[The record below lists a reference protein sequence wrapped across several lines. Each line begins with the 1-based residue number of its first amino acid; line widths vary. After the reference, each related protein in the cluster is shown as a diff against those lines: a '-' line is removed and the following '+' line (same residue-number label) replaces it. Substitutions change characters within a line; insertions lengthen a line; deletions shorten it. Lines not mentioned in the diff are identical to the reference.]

1 MPKKHIFNDQALSR
15 FQHGVASL
23 LFAIAG
29 LWLLDVANLNA
40 QQPIDS
46 QDTQPNI
53 VLIMADDLGW
63 KDLRCYG
70 NKNLETP
77 NLDRLAKQG
86 VLFTNPSSA
95 SPVCTPTPAPTPLA
109 PAGAPPCCGAKSPRA
124 CATRSALVALVPETA
139 CARAATAPAATPAGG
154 CSTTTSRRP
163 PRRATST
170 RTGTAAPAARRRG
183 TGHSNPSDLQR
194 SSSKRKCLRPCR
206 TSSIRDVKLKA

>member
-1 MPKKHIFNDQALSR
+1 MPKKHIFNGQALSR

-23 LFAIAG
+23 LFAIAW

-63 KDLRCYG
+63 KDLHCYG

-86 VLFTNPSSA
+86 MLFTNAYTA
-95 SPVCTPTPAPTPLA
+95 SPPCSPTQSNVMTSIVTGSLPYKNT
-109 PAGAPPCCGAKSPRA
+109 S
-124 CATRSALVALVPETA
+124 ATQK
-139 CARAATAPAATPAGG
+139 
-154 CSTTTSRRP
+154 
-163 PRRATST
+163 
-170 RTGTAAPAARRRG
+170 TGLQSIDPKL
-183 TGHSNPSDLQR
+183 HS
-194 SSSKRKCLRPCR
+194 KG
-206 TSSIRDVKLKA
+206 

>member
-1 MPKKHIFNDQALSR
+1 MPKKHIFNGQALSR

-63 KDLRCYG
+63 KDLHCYG

-86 VLFTNPSSA
+86 MLFTNAYSA
-95 SPVCTPTPAPTPLA
+95 SPVCTPT
-109 PAGAPPCCGAKSPRA
+109 
-124 CATRSALVALVPETA
+124 
-139 CARAATAPAATPAGG
+139 RAAMMTGESPARLNITNHAPGHPPGYQKPGTKIRTAPW
-154 CSTTTSRRP
+154 
-163 PRRATST
+163 
-170 RTGTAAPAARRRG
+170 
-183 TGHSNPSDLQR
+183 
-194 SSSKRKCLRPCR
+194 
-206 TSSIRDVKLKA
+206 